1 MINQV
6 IDATGASQIDT
17 SKAAGTVWSFENF
30 LVPEMGY
37 YVAADTL
44 TFMAQHQLDLQAS
57 IRHTVV
63 IECEKIKLPAA
74 DVNFLLVNQTITT

>member
-1 MINQV
+1 M
-6 IDATGASQIDT
+6 
-17 SKAAGTVWSFENF
+17 
-30 LVPEMGY
+30 VPDMGY